1 MLSVEQLGRMCK
13 KYFILNLYLRTSGSD
28 SIHILPK
35 VSTWLTSGAVLRA
48 RRIVI
53 FRRNQLLLSSSAP
66 SVLHNPHSL
75 LISINCQV
83 CARTLWYWGDTDQW
97 PGRCLLVT
105 RGKLSIKKKWDLVQY
120 SLYNSI
126 RTFLLN
132 KYMRIQLLAKFMNS
146 FVCCDR
152 ITSQWHF
159 LYRTS
164 WATLFVVV
172 VPLFPV
178 VSGKSHLTPWT
189 SVKILFCK
197 SALNCS
203 LSL

>member
-1 MLSVEQLGRMCK
+1 M
-13 KYFILNLYLRTSGSD
+13 
-28 SIHILPK
+28 
-35 VSTWLTSGAVLRA
+35 
-48 RRIVI
+48 
-53 FRRNQLLLSSSAP
+53 
-66 SVLHNPHSL
+66 LHNPHSL

-83 CARTLWYWGDTDQW
+83 CARTLWYWGYTDQW

-105 RGKLSIKKKWDLVQY
+105 RGKLPIKKKWDLVQY

-152 ITSQWHF
+152 VTSQLHF

-172 VPLFPV
+172 VPLSSCIREVALDTMDLSEDF
-178 VSGKSHLTPWT
+178 
-189 SVKILFCK
+189 ILHFSLELLIIPL
-197 SALNCS
+197 SAYPTKMSNTL
-203 LSL
+203 